1 MLKAKMIAFLGA
13 AALSLVAAAQT
24 KTGNPP
30 GIDGLDALYPKL
42 DALYIDLHQNPE
54 LSLHE
59 EKTAAKMAERLRA
72 AGYDVTEHVGGLGV
86 VGVLRNGQGP
96 TVLIRTDMDALPVKE
111 QTDLPFAS
119 KAMGVNQAGETVPVM
134 HACGH
139 DAHMAAWIGAATLLA
154 QSKDRWH
161 GTLVFVGQPAE
172 EVVQGAIAMVNDGL
186 FTRFPKPDYVLGIHV
201 ANTMPA
207 GQIGVVAGPASAA
220 SDSVDITFYGRG
232 GHGAMPN
239 RTIDPLVIAARAVG
253 ALQTIVSREV
263 DPFDDAVVTVGT
275 FHAGNKRNVIPDEA
289 KIQLTVRSYKP
300 EVQKKMLASIE
311 RIAKGEAIAGGA
323 PKEPL
328 VTVVAAESSEVV
340 VNDPALAARLLD
352 ALKRDLGDQG
362 AIASEPHMTSE
373 DFGIFGSR
381 AGAPSIQFRIGAV
394 EPAVFVAAKAA
405 GQAMMLPGP
414 HNSRFAPD
422 RERTIM
428 AGTAAFVVSVLELC
442 GTRTTR

>member
-1 MLKAKMIAFLGA
+1 MQTKHIASAAAFILIAGGQVFAGA
-13 AALSLVAAAQT
+13 APSQQF
-24 KTGNPP
+24 
-30 GIDGLDALYPKL
+30 DAIYPEL
-42 DALYIDLHQNPE
+42 ERIYIDLHEHPE

-59 EKTAAKMAERLRA
+59 TNTAKKMAEGLRA
-72 AGYDVTEHVGGLGV
+72 AGYEVTEGVGGLGV
-86 VGVLRNGQGP
+86 VGVLKNGDGP
-96 TVLIRTDMDALPVKE
+96 VVLLRTDMDALPVKE

-119 KAMGVNQAGETVPVM
+119 KAMGVNQEGETVAVM

-139 DAHMAAWIGAATLLA
+139 DVHMAAWLGAARLLA
-154 QSKDRWH
+154 QMKDQWH

-172 EVVQGAIAMVNDGL
+172 EVVHGARAMIKDGL

-220 SDSVDITFYGRG
+220 SDSVDIVFFGRG
-232 GHGAMPN
+232 GHGAMPQ
-239 RTIDPLVIAARAVG
+239 RTVDPIVIAARAVE

-263 DPFDDAVVTVGT
+263 DPFDSAVVTVGT

-300 EVQKKMLASIE
+300 EVQKRLLASIE

-328 VTVVAAESSEVV
+328 VTVVEAESSEVV
-340 VNDPALAARLLD
+340 VNDPALANRLLG
-352 ALKRDLGDQG
+352 ALQRGLGEEG
-362 AIASEPHMTSE
+362 ARISEPHMTSE
-373 DFGIFGSR
+373 DFGIFASR
-381 AGAPSIQFRIGAV
+381 AGAAAIQFQVGAI
-394 EPAVFVAAKAA
+394 EPTVFAEAKAA
-405 GQAMMLPGP
+405 GRTMMLPGP

-422 RERTIM
+422 RERTIRAATM
-428 AGTAAFVVSVLELC
+428 AFTLSVLEILAVP
-442 GTRTTR
+442 GAK